1 MNYTEAVY
9 LGSIVGAVLFFA
21 AGYLLHASRSTHK
34 PGATQ
39 SANDVGVDELVQE
52 LQREQAMRRQCED
65 TIQQLQAMIGQMQM
79 HGS

>member
-21 AGYLLHASRSTHK
+21 AGYLFHASRSVGK
-34 PGATQ
+34 PDTGKQ
-39 SANDVGVDELVQE
+39 NEVGVDELVQA
-52 LQREQAMRRQCED
+52 LQQEQAARRQCED

-79 HGS
+79 HGG